1 MEPRIQNGFLRAII
15 FMPIWFVTLALFMT
29 LTSTL
34 LLFGSGVDMADE
46 NAVQALFEVS
56 FDSPIMLFLTAS
68 QVVASFLALWLAT
81 KFIDRKPLMSIG

>member
-1 MEPRIQNGFLRAII
+1 MVNQLTKENKMEPRIQNGFLRAII

-34 LLFGSGVDMADE
+34 LMFGSGVDMADE

-56 FDSPIMLFLTAS
+56 FDSPIMLSL
-68 QVVASFLALWLAT
+68 
-81 KFIDRKPLMSIG
+81 IHI

>member
-15 FMPIWFVTLALFMT
+15 FMPIWFVTLTLFMT
-29 LTSTL
+29 LTGTL
-34 LLFGSGVDMADE
+34 LMFGSGVDMADE

-81 KFIDRKPLMSIG
+81 KFIDR